1 MRNQLIYFFNVYKQL
16 FYVFYQSS
24 VTYEAIALQRGD
36 PQIKFHGRFLS
47 YCDMHIIGFII
58 INRFQNLFMI
68 KEI

>member
-16 FYVFYQSS
+16 FYLFYQSS
-24 VTYEAIALQRGD
+24 NTFKAIDLQRGET
-36 PQIKFHGRFLS
+36 QIKLQGQFLS